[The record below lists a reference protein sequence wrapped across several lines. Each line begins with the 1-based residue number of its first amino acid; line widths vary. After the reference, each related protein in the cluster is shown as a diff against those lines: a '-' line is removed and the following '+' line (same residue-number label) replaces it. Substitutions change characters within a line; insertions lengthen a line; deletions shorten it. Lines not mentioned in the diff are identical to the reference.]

1 MGELTVGLHDFEA
14 LASTVGS
21 ATDSVNG
28 DVIAALQ
35 AAGAC
40 FSGED
45 VKQWLSLA
53 GASDAELVEVL
64 RARIVKATLDD
75 DAGCGC
81 SCAYPDA

>member
-1 MGELTVGLHDFEA
+1 
-14 LASTVGS
+14 
-21 ATDSVNG
+21 
-28 DVIAALQ
+28 LQ

-75 DAGCGC
+75 NAGCGC